1 MRTMG
6 LGNHGGIRKRIRARY
21 AHPRSKLAVLRL
33 KLQLLK
39 QGLCQAMAKEPLE
52 GITIFSE
59 IMTECQRFGLIEDL
73 IEYLDFNEQITALR
87 SLQRHFEMGNLD
99 PNEFTSEE
107 AREFMTDHAG
117 RIIVIV
123 NSL

>member
-1 MRTMG
+1 
-6 LGNHGGIRKRIRARY
+6 
-21 AHPRSKLAVLRL
+21 
-33 KLQLLK
+33 
-39 QGLCQAMAKEPLE
+39 MAKEPLE

-73 IEYLDFNEQITALR
+73 IEYLNEINYGDFNEQITALR

>member
-1 MRTMG
+1 MSTIG

-73 IEYLDFNEQITALR
+73 IEYLNEINYGDFNESITRMR
-87 SLQRHFEMGNLD
+87 SLQRHFE
-99 PNEFTSEE
+99 
-107 AREFMTDHAG
+107 
-117 RIIVIV
+117 I